1 MRIENS
7 LLYSILEI
15 DGLNYFSRLELYMMY
30 CNMIRMKSRGSF
42 FLENSLLCS
51 ILEMDGLNCFSRL
64 ELMTFLYNLGKKCI
78 KSLLEHPVQLRGK
91 NLALQFRY

>member
-7 LLYSILEI
+7 LLCSNLKI
-15 DGLNYFSRLELYMMY
+15 DGLNYFSRLELY
-30 CNMIRMKSRGSF
+30 MIRMKSRGSF